1 MNTEPIDVLIEFV
14 GIMNHYTTLVEA
26 EYLPFLTEIWKF
38 CKVLQTEN
46 TRKTYGDIGYSSGK
60 IFIYFRNYQMFY
72 L

>member
-1 MNTEPIDVLIEFV
+1 MSTEPFGVLIEFI
-14 GIMNHYTTLVEA
+14 GIMKHYTILLEA
-26 EYLPFLTEIWKF
+26 EYIPFLTEIWKF

-46 TRKTYGDIGYSSGK
+46 TRKTKGDIGYSAGK